1 MNHDEPNGQA
11 DVLVSV
17 ELTEIAPSW
26 ELTFFLGLKMRDPK
40 TFETET
46 SMKTMAQHDA
56 SFRNK
61 PGDSQCFHSLP
72 LGSRELW
79 SPNRVTPRYT
89 STPSKRW
96 GGQMVKT
103 KVMNEDLFAAII
115 WHLKKL
121 YSTWV
126 HYFCC
131 SSDVAFFFTRVT
143 RKWCKGIFKRRH
155 GMKFFLPQN

>member
-26 ELTFFLGLKMRDPK
+26 ELTFFLGLKMRDLK
-40 TFETET
+40 TFEIET

-72 LGSRELW
+72 LGSRELR

-103 KVMNEDLFAAII
+103 KVMNEDLFAVII

-126 HYFCC
+126 HYFGLFIGRCILFYQ
-131 SSDVAFFFTRVT
+131 SYS
-143 RKWCKGIFKRRH
+143 KMMQGH
-155 GMKFFLPQN
+155 L

>member
-61 PGDSQCFHSLP
+61 PRDSQCFHSLP

-103 KVMNEDLFAAII
+103 KVMNEDFFAVII

-121 YSTWV
+121 YSTRV

-131 SSDVAFFFTRVT
+131 SLDVSFLFTRVT
-143 RKWCKGIFKRRH
+143 RKWTYDSYDTLMQGHF
-155 GMKFFLPQN
+155 